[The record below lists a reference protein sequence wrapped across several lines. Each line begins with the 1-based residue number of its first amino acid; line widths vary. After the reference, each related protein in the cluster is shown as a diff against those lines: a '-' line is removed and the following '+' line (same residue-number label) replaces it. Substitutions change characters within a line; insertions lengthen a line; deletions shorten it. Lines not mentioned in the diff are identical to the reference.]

1 MHASRWQVARVHRA
15 AAARG
20 VLARLLRAGRSSPPF
35 TRGEVP
41 VALPQAARSLGAA
54 GDALV
59 TAVSGGLARIDPY
72 SGRVLWSRRLGQD
85 LDTYAT
91 EAGGLIWARS
101 SGRLHDRLQ
110 ALDPDTG
117 RVLTSLEL
125 HDFGGAGIAA
135 IDNELWLS
143 TVGGKVV
150 ILRR

>member
-1 MHASRWQVARVHRA
+1 M
-15 AAARG
+15 
-20 VLARLLRAGRSSPPF
+20 
-35 TRGEVP
+35 
-41 VALPQAARSLGAA
+41 
-54 GDALV
+54 
-59 TAVSGGLARIDPY
+59 
-72 SGRVLWSRRLGQD
+72 LWSRRLGQD